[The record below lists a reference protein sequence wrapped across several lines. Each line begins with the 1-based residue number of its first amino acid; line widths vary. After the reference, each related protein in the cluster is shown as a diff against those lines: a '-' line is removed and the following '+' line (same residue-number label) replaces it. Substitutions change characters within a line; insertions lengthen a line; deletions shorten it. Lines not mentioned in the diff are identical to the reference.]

1 MVDVISL
8 KKDSYHEYPILGEM
22 FTKKHSTQFREISPN
37 KYKMDGHQVII
48 LGGNMTTDETSAT
61 RQGVI
66 VDNLLRLLYD
76 KAEHKDG
83 KPIRDD
89 IHILSFA
96 YGIVDED
103 DMSGGFTDGTI
114 RSIADKM
121 LMQKCT
127 DESGNRVS
135 LDEAKRGLSQI
146 TFFSFCYGAIVVNK
160 VIDAFKNSLADKGY
174 EDSEIRQMLDSMGQ
188 VSYAPEFGVMSLIP
202 TIRFDSKQDRLVN
215 NYKQLLLRSEGIF
228 NLYDPIEFR
237 RFPQGRFWDFHRD
250 EAAETINVFSQKM
263 LNAFE
268 DMAVDEHS
276 VGYLKRNRDWSMVER
291 DARGYP
297 RKEEGE
303 TGDFRVSPNA
313 DAMSQMAGWALS
325 RLVDNGIKNYHSKT
339 YVPRTPFYYI
349 MEEMKSIASAFTPE
363 SLM

>member
-1 MVDVISL
+1 MVEVIPMR
-8 KKDSYHEYPILGEM
+8 KDSYYEYPILGEM
-22 FTKKHSTQFREISPN
+22 ITKKHSTQFREISPN
-37 KYKMDGHQVII
+37 KHKMDGHQVFV

-66 VDNLLRLLYD
+66 VDNLLKLLYD

-96 YGIVDED
+96 YGILEED
-103 DMSGGFTDGTI
+103 DLSGGFTDGTI

-127 DESGNRVS
+127 NADGSRVS

-146 TFFSFCYGAIVVNK
+146 TFFSFCHGAIVANK
-160 VIDAFKNSLADKGY
+160 IIAAFQESLAEKGY
-174 EDSEIRQMLDSMGQ
+174 EDNEIRQMLDVMGQ
-188 VSYAPEFGVMSLIP
+188 VSWAPEFGVMNLIP
-202 TIRFDSKQDRLVN
+202 TIRFDSKEDKTVH
-215 NYKQLLLRSEGIF
+215 NYRQLLLKSEGIF
-228 NLYDPIEFR
+228 NSYEPIEFR

-250 EAAETINVFSQKM
+250 EAAESINVFSFRM
-263 LNAFE
+263 LNAF
-268 DMAVDEHS
+268 DKSLDEHS
-276 VGYLKRNRDWSMVER
+276 VGYLKRNADWSMVAR
-291 DARGYP
+291 DVNGYP
-297 RKEEGE
+297 KKHEDEPGE
-303 TGDFRVSPNA
+303 FKVSPNA

-325 RLVDNGIKNYHSKT
+325 RLVDNGIQNYHSSK
-339 YVPRTPFYYI
+339 YIPRTPFHII
-349 MEEMKSIASAFTPE
+349 MNEMQSIYTSFDYQ

>member
-1 MVDVISL
+1 MTEVIPMR
-8 KKDSYHEYPILGEM
+8 KNTYYEYPVLGEM
-22 FTKKHSTQFREISPN
+22 ITKKHSTQFQEISP
-37 KYKMDGHQVII
+37 KKHKMDGHHV
-48 LGGNMTTDETSAT
+48 LVFGGNMTTNETSAT

-83 KPIRDD
+83 RPVRDD
-89 IHILSFA
+89 IHILSFT
-96 YGIVDED
+96 YGRLEED
-103 DMSGGFTDGTI
+103 DASGSFTDDTI
-114 RSIADKM
+114 HAIADKM

-127 DESGNRVS
+127 DASGNRVS

-146 TFFSFCYGAIVVNK
+146 TFFSFCHGAIIVNK

-188 VSYAPEFGVMSLIP
+188 VSYAPEYGVMNLVP
-202 TIRFDSKQDRLVN
+202 TIRFDSRQDKLNN
-215 NYKQLLLRSEGIF
+215 NYRQLLLKSEGIF
-228 NLYDPIEFR
+228 NEYDPIEFR

-250 EAAETINVFSQKM
+250 EAAETINVFSFKM
-263 LNAFE
+263 LNAF
-268 DMAVDEHS
+268 DNNIDEHS
-276 VGYLKRNRDWSMVER
+276 VGYIKRNADWSMVPR
-291 DARGYP
+291 DAKGYP
-297 RKEEGE
+297 KTDENEP
-303 TGDFRVSPNA
+303 GDFRVSPNA
-313 DAMSQMAGWALS
+313 DCVSQMAGWALS
-325 RLVDNGIKNYHSKT
+325 RLVDNGIQNYHSKT